1 MTSLVLLL
9 TVLQP
14 PPPPPQDEAAQLNEA
29 KQHFE
34 RGKELFKSGAYDQA
48 IQEFKTAD
56 QIKPSPILAYNIGLS
71 YENLGRCKAAIGYF
85 QRYLREQ
92 PEADNRADTEQKI
105 AEQQGKLSRGECAGQ
120 RAGQQPPPPPPG
132 GGGDIIQPP
141 PPGGGRDVIPPP
153 AGPPPGHHGTAIGLR
168 FGPIF
173 GGLGSELTKD
183 VSVPDGMGGMTNL
196 GSIESGSGFHLQPTV
211 MFPLIMG
218 TDGRVY
224 AQGEVFG
231 SLALYSFNNKI
242 GIDTMG
248 NGMPSLVQGNARFF
262 GAGFAMR
269 GNFFVS
275 ERVPIAI
282 APALGFGVGVQL
294 FNFSTADGVCDFSS
308 GIPTAFINA
317 DLAVKYE
324 LAEHHG
330 FYFSPAD
337 LHFFLPG
344 LSDGGTL
351 APCGQGVSGV
361 SAEKAFGTDS
371 AHVNYGIDLG
381 YMYQF

>member
-1 MTSLVLLL
+1 MTHLLLLL

-14 PPPPPQDEAAQLNEA
+14 PPPPPGDEAGQLNEA

-48 IQEFKTAD
+48 IQEFRTAD

-71 YENLGRCKAAIGYF
+71 YENLGRCKAAISYF

-105 AEQQGKLSRGECAGQ
+105 QDQNAKLARGECAGQ
-120 RAGQQPPPPPPG
+120 RAGQPPPPPG

-141 PPGGGRDVIPPP
+141 PPGGGRDVLPPP
-153 AGPPPGHHGTAIGLR
+153 SGPPPGHHGTAIGLR

-173 GGLGSELTKD
+173 GGLGNELTKD
-183 VSVPDGMGGMTNL
+183 LGGGL
-196 GSIESGSGFHLQPTV
+196 GSFESSAGFHLEPAID
-211 MFPLIMG
+211 FPLIVG
-218 TDGRVY
+218 TDGRVF
-224 AQGEVFG
+224 AMGEVFG
-231 SLALYSFNNKI
+231 TLALYGFNNKI

-248 NGMPSLVQGNARFF
+248 NGMLSQVQGNARFL

-282 APALGFGVGVQL
+282 SPALGFGVGVQL

-308 GIPTAFINA
+308 GVPTAFVNL

-324 LAEHHG
+324 LAEHHA
-330 FYFSPAD
+330 FYFSPAN
-337 LHFFLPG
+337 LHFYLPG
-344 LSDGGTL
+344 LSDGGEL
-351 APCGQGVSGV
+351 QPCGTGMTAT

-371 AHVNYGIDLG
+371 ANVNYGIDLG
-381 YMYQF
+381 YMFQF